1 MRRVAVASEGRRNSS
16 AVQSHH
22 LRKDLLGTQCASNLM
37 ATENRALALVG
48 LFLRRYHYVFKK
60 NLAKRLWKMEVKHPL
75 KT

>member
-1 MRRVAVASEGRRNSS
+1 
-16 AVQSHH
+16 
-22 LRKDLLGTQCASNLM
+22 M